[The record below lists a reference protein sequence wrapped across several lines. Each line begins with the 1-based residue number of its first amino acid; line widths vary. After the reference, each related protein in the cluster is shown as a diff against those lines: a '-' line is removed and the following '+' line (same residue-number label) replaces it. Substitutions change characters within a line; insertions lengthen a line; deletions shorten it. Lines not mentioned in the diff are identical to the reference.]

1 MRRYYDLELASDGK
15 LIFTP
20 LPTKGRRVSYI
31 RKDGLILGVT
41 DPPITWEETRQ
52 AMNEF
57 P

>member
-41 DPPITWEETRQ
+41 DPPITWKETRQ
-52 AMNEF
+52 AMDEF